1 MLLFLEVSS
10 IDYDGNNLVSG
21 DTKGVINIYQPHVQ
35 SEANPQGLGI
45 VLFTNQTHQRS
56 VTGIHLFKS
65 FACLHRLWSAVIF
78 EITRLKGYK

>member
-35 SEANPQGLGI
+35 SEANPHGFGI

-56 VTGIHLFKS
+56 VTGIRIDVLCMVASILNYCNF
-65 FACLHRLWSAVIF
+65 
-78 EITRLKGYK
+78 

>member
-65 FACLHRLWSAVIF
+65 FACLHRL
-78 EITRLKGYK
+78 

>member
-35 SEANPQGLGI
+35 SKANPQGLGI

-56 VTGIHLFKS
+56 VTGIHIVY
-65 FACLHRLWSAVIF
+65 VICMLASTLIRCNF
-78 EITRLKGYK
+78 